1 MSGSERKEIILYP
14 KLAVQES
21 YEGGLKL
28 DFIHADFW
36 GKENDVAIVT
46 LDNQANVMLL
56 DDINFSAYKQGS
68 SFKYYGGW
76 ACRSPVR
83 LKPPHYGHWHVIIDL
98 GGSGGKVCANIR
110 FVRTLE
116 QGVLF

>member
-1 MSGSERKEIILYP
+1 M
-14 KLAVQES
+14 
-21 YEGGLKL
+21 
-28 DFIHADFW
+28 DFIHAEFW

-56 DDINFSAYKQGS
+56 DDINFSAYKQGR
-68 SFKYYGGW
+68 SFKYFGGW

-98 GGSGGKVCANIR
+98 GGSGGKVSANIR
-110 FVRTLE
+110 FVSTLE